1 MKTKKHNKKEEGFIL
16 VLAILLLLV
25 MTLTGTTLVI
35 IASNDNSGNTLRDH
49 NQQTLYA
56 AETGIQEA
64 KRYLDEQVKKGQSLS
79 SGAHPDAYAQ
89 FCKTIFF
96 TSLNQDIKEHN
107 KDNSVKAIVLASN
120 KVVASNRLNNLISS
134 SDKTEQKRL
143 AKYQY
148 EYFIT
153 HTPRQGGYTD
163 GINIETNWW
172 KKEVEGASSG
182 SGQNISESASYVQ
195 ENIFSSTGT
204 SYYFTIYSC
213 GKGENDIIVPIEAV
227 VLVPQ

>member
-1 MKTKKHNKKEEGFIL
+1 MKTKKHDKKEEGFIL

-25 MTLTGTTLVI
+25 MSLIGTTLVVI
-35 IASNDNSGNTLRDH
+35 VSNDYSGNTLRDH

-64 KRYLDEQVKKGQSLS
+64 KRYLGEQVQKGQSLN

-96 TSLNQDIKEHN
+96 TSLNKDTKKHN
-107 KDNSVKAIVLASN
+107 KENSVKAIILASN
-120 KVVASNRLNNLISS
+120 KVVASNSLDNLISS
-134 SDKTEQKRL
+134 NDKTEQKRL

-163 GINIETNWW
+163 GINIEKNWW
-172 KKEVEGASSG
+172 SKQVASTSSAG
-182 SGQNISESASYVQ
+182 TNIGESASYKQ
-195 ENIFSSTGT
+195 SASSLATA
-204 SYYFTIYSC
+204 YYFTIFSC

>member
-1 MKTKKHNKKEEGFIL
+1 MKTKKYKKKEEGFVL

-25 MTLTGTTLVI
+25 MSLTGATLVV
-35 IASNDNSGNTLRDH
+35 IASNDYRGNTLRDH
-49 NQQTLYA
+49 HQQTLYA

-64 KRYLDEQVKKGQSLS
+64 KRYLSEQVKKGQSLN

-96 TSLNQDIKEHN
+96 TSLNHETKKHN
-107 KDNSVKAIVLASN
+107 NENSVKAIILASN
-120 KVVASNRLNNLISS
+120 KVVASNRLDNLISS
-134 SDKTEQKRL
+134 NDKTEQKRL

-153 HTPRQGGYTD
+153 RTPRQGGYTD
-163 GINIETNWW
+163 GINIEKNWW
-172 KKEVEGASSG
+172 SKQVATTSSAG
-182 SGQNISESASYVQ
+182 TNIAESASYKQ
-195 ENIFSSTGT
+195 SASSLATA
-204 SYYFTIYSC
+204 YYFTIFSC

-227 VLVPQ
+227 VLVPK

>member
-1 MKTKKHNKKEEGFIL
+1 MKTKKNNKKEEGFIL

-25 MTLTGTTLVI
+25 MTLMGTTLVV
-35 IASNDNSGNTLRDH
+35 IASNDFRGNTLRDH

-64 KRYLDEQVKKGQSLS
+64 KRYLGEQVKKGQSLN
-79 SGAHPDAYAQ
+79 SGSHPDAHAQ

-96 TSLNQDIKEHN
+96 TSLNKDTKKHN
-107 KDNSVKAIVLASN
+107 KENSVKAIILASN
-120 KVVASNRLNNLISS
+120 KVVASNSLDNLISS
-134 SDKTEQKRL
+134 NDKTEQKRL

-163 GINIETNWW
+163 GINIEKNWW
-172 KKEVEGASSG
+172 SKQVASTSSAG
-182 SGQNISESASYVQ
+182 TNIGESASYKQ
-195 ENIFSSTGT
+195 SASSLATA
-204 SYYFTIYSC
+204 YYFTIFSC
-213 GKGENDIIVPIEAV
+213 GKGENNIIVPIEAV

>member
-25 MTLTGTTLVI
+25 MTLMGTTLVV
-35 IASNDNSGNTLRDH
+35 IASNDYSGNTLRDH

-64 KRYLDEQVKKGQSLS
+64 KRYLGEQVKKGQSLN

-96 TSLNQDIKEHN
+96 TSLNKDTKKHN
-107 KDNSVKAIVLASN
+107 KENSVKAIILASN
-120 KVVASNRLNNLISS
+120 KVVASNSLDNLISS
-134 SDKTEQKRL
+134 NDKTEQKRL

-163 GINIETNWW
+163 GINIEKNWW
-172 KKEVEGASSG
+172 SKQVASTSSAG
-182 SGQNISESASYVQ
+182 TNIAESASYKQ
-195 ENIFSSTGT
+195 SASSLATA
-204 SYYFTIYSC
+204 YYFTIFSC

-227 VLVPQ
+227 ILVPQ

>member
-1 MKTKKHNKKEEGFIL
+1 MKAKKYKKKEEGFIV

-25 MTLTGTTLVI
+25 MTLMGTTLVV
-35 IASNDNSGNTLRDH
+35 IASNDYSGNTLRDH

-64 KRYLDEQVKKGQSLS
+64 KRYLGEQVKKGQSLN

-96 TSLNQDIKEHN
+96 TSLNKDTKKHN
-107 KDNSVKAIVLASN
+107 KENSVKAIILASN
-120 KVVASNRLNNLISS
+120 KVVASNSLDNLISS
-134 SDKTEQKRL
+134 NDKTEQKRL

-163 GINIETNWW
+163 GINIEPNWW
-172 KKEVEGASSG
+172 NKQVEGGSSG

>member
-25 MTLTGTTLVI
+25 MSLVGTTLVI
-35 IASNDNSGNTLRDH
+35 IASNDYSGNTLRDH

-64 KRYLDEQVKKGQSLS
+64 KRYLDEQVKKGQSLNS
-79 SGAHPDAYAQ
+79 RAHPDAYAQ

-96 TSLNQDIKEHN
+96 TSLNHETKKHTKYN
-107 KDNSVKAIVLASN
+107 TVKAIILASN
-120 KVVASNRLNNLISS
+120 KVVASNRLDNLISS
-134 SDKTEQKRL
+134 NDKTEQKRL

-153 HTPRQGGYTD
+153 RTPRQGGYTD
-163 GINIETNWW
+163 GINIEPNWW
-172 KKEVEGASSG
+172 SKQVSSTASSG
-182 SGQNISESASYVQ
+182 TNIAVSSSYNQ
-195 ENIFSSTGT
+195 SSSSTT
-204 SYYFTIYSC
+204 DAYYYTIFSC

>member
-1 MKTKKHNKKEEGFIL
+1 MKTKKFKKKEEGFII

-25 MTLTGTTLVI
+25 MTLMGTTLVI
-35 IASNDNSGNTLRDH
+35 IASNDYSGNTLRDH

-64 KRYLDEQVKKGQSLS
+64 KRYLGEQVKKGQSLN

-89 FCKTIFF
+89 FCKTIYF
-96 TSLNQDIKEHN
+96 TSLNKDIKKHN
-107 KDNSVKAIVLASN
+107 KENSVKAIILASN
-120 KVVASNRLNNLISS
+120 KVVASNRLDNLISS
-134 SDKTEQKRL
+134 NDKTEQKRL

-163 GINIETNWW
+163 GINIEKNWW
-172 KKEVEGASSG
+172 SKQVASTSSTG
-182 SGQNISESASYVQ
+182 TNIGESASYKQ
-195 ENIFSSTGT
+195 SASSLATA
-204 SYYFTIYSC
+204 YYFTIFSC

>member
-1 MKTKKHNKKEEGFIL
+1 MKTKKYKKKEEGFVV

-25 MTLTGTTLVI
+25 MSLTGATLVV
-35 IASNDNSGNTLRDH
+35 IASNDYRGNTLRDH
-49 NQQTLYA
+49 HQQTLYA

-64 KRYLDEQVKKGQSLS
+64 KRYLGEQVKKKKSLN

-89 FCKTIFF
+89 FCKTIYF
-96 TSLNQDIKEHN
+96 TSLNKDIKKHN
-107 KDNSVKAIVLASN
+107 KENSVKAIILASN
-120 KVVASNRLNNLISS
+120 KVVASNRLDNLISS
-134 SDKTEQKRL
+134 NDKTEQERL

-163 GINIETNWW
+163 GINIEKNWW
-172 KKEVEGASSG
+172 NKQVEGSTSG

-195 ENIFSSTGT
+195 ENKFSSTST
-204 SYYFTIYSC
+204 SYYYTIFSC

-227 VLVPQ
+227 VSVPQ

>member
-25 MTLTGTTLVI
+25 MTLMGTTLVV
-35 IASNDNSGNTLRDH
+35 IASNDFRGNTLRDH

-64 KRYLDEQVKKGQSLS
+64 KRYLGEQVKKGQSLN

-96 TSLNQDIKEHN
+96 TSLNQDIKKHN
-107 KDNSVKAIVLASN
+107 KENSVKAIVLASN
-120 KVVASNRLNNLISS
+120 KVVASNRLDNLISS
-134 SDKTEQKRL
+134 NDKTEQKRL

-163 GINIETNWW
+163 GINIEKNWW
-172 KKEVEGASSG
+172 SKQVASTSSAG
-182 SGQNISESASYVQ
+182 TNIGESASYKQ
-195 ENIFSSTGT
+195 SASSLATA
-204 SYYFTIYSC
+204 YYFTIFSC

>member
-1 MKTKKHNKKEEGFIL
+1 MKTKKYKKKEEGFVL

-25 MTLTGTTLVI
+25 MSLTGATLVV
-35 IASNDNSGNTLRDH
+35 IASNDYRGNTLRDH
-49 NQQTLYA
+49 HQQTLYA

-64 KRYLDEQVKKGQSLS
+64 KRYLSEQVKKGQSLN

-96 TSLNQDIKEHN
+96 TSLNHETKKHN
-107 KDNSVKAIVLASN
+107 KENSVKAIILASN
-120 KVVASNRLNNLISS
+120 KIVASNSLDNLISS
-134 SDKTEQKRL
+134 NDKTEQKRL

-163 GINIETNWW
+163 GINIEKNWW
-172 KKEVEGASSG
+172 SKQVASTSSAG
-182 SGQNISESASYVQ
+182 TNISESASYNQ
-195 ENIFSSTGT
+195 SASSLST
-204 SYYFTIYSC
+204 SYYFTIFSC
-213 GKGENDIIVPIEAV
+213 GKGEGDIIVPIEAV

>member
-25 MTLTGTTLVI
+25 MTLMGTTLVV
-35 IASNDNSGNTLRDH
+35 IASNDFRGNTLRDH

-64 KRYLDEQVKKGQSLS
+64 KRYLGEQVKKGQSLN

-96 TSLNQDIKEHN
+96 TSLNKDTKKHN
-107 KDNSVKAIVLASN
+107 KENSVKAIILASN
-120 KVVASNRLNNLISS
+120 KVVASNRLDNLISS
-134 SDKTEQKRL
+134 NDKTEQKRL

-153 HTPRQGGYTD
+153 RTPRQGGYTD
-163 GINIETNWW
+163 GINIEKNWW
-172 KKEVEGASSG
+172 SKQVASTSSAG
-182 SGQNISESASYVQ
+182 TNIGESASYKQ
-195 ENIFSSTGT
+195 SASSLATA
-204 SYYFTIYSC
+204 YYFTIFSC

>member
-1 MKTKKHNKKEEGFIL
+1 MSL
-16 VLAILLLLV
+16 V
-25 MTLTGTTLVI
+25 GTTLVI
-35 IASNDNSGNTLRDH
+35 IASNDYRGNTLRDH
-49 NQQTLYA
+49 HQQTLYA

-64 KRYLDEQVKKGQSLS
+64 KRYLSEQVKKGQSLN

-96 TSLNQDIKEHN
+96 TSLNHETKKHN
-107 KDNSVKAIVLASN
+107 NENSVKAIILASN
-120 KVVASNRLNNLISS
+120 KVVASNRLDNLISS
-134 SDKTEQKRL
+134 NDKTEQKRL

-163 GINIETNWW
+163 GINIEKNWW
-172 KKEVEGASSG
+172 SKQVATTSSAG
-182 SGQNISESASYVQ
+182 TNIAESASYKQ
-195 ENIFSSTGT
+195 SASSLATA
-204 SYYFTIYSC
+204 YYFTIFSC

>member
-16 VLAILLLLV
+16 VLAILLLLL
-25 MTLTGTTLVI
+25 MSLMGTTLVV
-35 IASNDNSGNTLRDH
+35 IASNDFRGNTLRDH
-49 NQQTLYA
+49 NQQTLSA

-64 KRYLDEQVKKGQSLS
+64 KRYLGEQVKKGQSLN

-96 TSLNQDIKEHN
+96 TSLNKDTKKHN
-107 KDNSVKAIVLASN
+107 KENSVKAIILASN
-120 KVVASNRLNNLISS
+120 KVVASNSLDNLISS
-134 SDKTEQKRL
+134 NDKTEQKRL

-163 GINIETNWW
+163 GINIEKNWW
-172 KKEVEGASSG
+172 SKQVASTSSAG
-182 SGQNISESASYVQ
+182 TNIGESASYKQ
-195 ENIFSSTGT
+195 SASSLATA
-204 SYYFTIYSC
+204 YYFTIFSC

>member
-1 MKTKKHNKKEEGFIL
+1 MKAKKHNKKEEGFIL

-25 MTLTGTTLVI
+25 MTLMGTTLVI
-35 IASNDNSGNTLRDH
+35 IASNDYSGNTLRDH

-64 KRYLDEQVKKGQSLS
+64 KRYLGEQVKKGQSLN

-96 TSLNQDIKEHN
+96 TSLNQDIKKHN
-107 KDNSVKAIVLASN
+107 KENSVKAIVLASN
-120 KVVASNRLNNLISS
+120 KVVASNRLDNLISS
-134 SDKTEQKRL
+134 NDKTEQKRL

-163 GINIETNWW
+163 GINIEKNWW
-172 KKEVEGASSG
+172 SKQVASTSSSDTGISEGTSYKQSSG
-182 SGQNISESASYVQ
+182 STMEAYYYT
-195 ENIFSSTGT
+195 IF
-204 SYYFTIYSC
+204 SC
-213 GKGENDIIVPIEAV
+213 GKGEGDIIVPIEAV

>member
-1 MKTKKHNKKEEGFIL
+1 MKKKKLKKKEEGFII

-25 MTLTGTTLVI
+25 MSLVGTTLVI
-35 IASNDNSGNTLRDH
+35 IASNDYRGNISRDY

-56 AETGIQEA
+56 AEAGIQEA
-64 KRYLDEQVKKGQSLS
+64 KRYLSEQVKKGQSLK
-79 SGAHPDAYAQ
+79 SGSHPDASAQ

-96 TSLNQDIKEHN
+96 TSLNHETNKHN
-107 KDNSVKAIVLASN
+107 KENSVKAIILASN
-120 KVVASNRLNNLISS
+120 KVVTSNSLDNLISS
-134 SDKTEQKRL
+134 NDKTEQKRL

-153 HTPRQGGYTD
+153 RTPRQGGYTD
-163 GINIETNWW
+163 GINIEPNWW
-172 KKEVEGASSG
+172 SKQVATTSSAG
-182 SGQNISESASYVQ
+182 TNISESSSYNKQSASL
-195 ENIFSSTGT
+195 TT
-204 SYYFTIYSC
+204 SYYFTIFSC

>member
-25 MTLTGTTLVI
+25 MSLIGTMLVVI
-35 IASNDNSGNTLRDH
+35 VSKDYSGNTLRDH

-64 KRYLDEQVKKGQSLS
+64 KRYLDEQVKKGQSLN
-79 SGAHPDAYAQ
+79 SGSHPDAHAQ

-96 TSLNQDIKEHN
+96 TSLNKDTKKHN
-107 KDNSVKAIVLASN
+107 KENSVKAIILASN
-120 KVVASNRLNNLISS
+120 KVVASNRLDNLISS
-134 SDKTEQKRL
+134 NDKTEQKRL

-153 HTPRQGGYTD
+153 RTPRQGGYTD
-163 GINIETNWW
+163 GINIEPNWW
-172 KKEVEGASSG
+172 SKQVEGSTSAA
-182 SGQNISESASYVQ
+182 GQNISESTSYVQ
-195 ENIFSSTGT
+195 SEKFSSMGT
-204 SYYFTIYSC
+204 SYYFTIFSC
-213 GKGENDIIVPIEAV
+213 GKGENGIIVPIEAV

>member
-1 MKTKKHNKKEEGFIL
+1 MKTKKYKKKEEGFVL

-25 MTLTGTTLVI
+25 MSLTGATLVV
-35 IASNDNSGNTLRDH
+35 IASNDYRGNTLRDH
-49 NQQTLYA
+49 HQQTLYA

-64 KRYLDEQVKKGQSLS
+64 KRYLSEQVKKGQSLN

-96 TSLNQDIKEHN
+96 TSLNHETKKHN
-107 KDNSVKAIVLASN
+107 KENSVKAIILASN
-120 KVVASNRLNNLISS
+120 KVVASKRLDNLMSS
-134 SDKTEQKRL
+134 NDKTEKNRL

-163 GINIETNWW
+163 GINIEKNWW
-172 KKEVEGASSG
+172 SKQVASTSSAG
-182 SGQNISESASYVQ
+182 TNIAESASYKQ
-195 ENIFSSTGT
+195 SASSLATA
-204 SYYFTIYSC
+204 YYFTIFSC

>member
-35 IASNDNSGNTLRDH
+35 IASNDYSGNTLRDH

-64 KRYLDEQVKKGQSLS
+64 KRYLSEQVKKGQSLN
-79 SGAHPDAYAQ
+79 SGSHPDAYAQ

-96 TSLNQDIKEHN
+96 TSLNHETKKHN
-107 KDNSVKAIVLASN
+107 KENSVKAIILASN
-120 KVVASNRLNNLISS
+120 KVVASNRLDNLISS
-134 SDKTEQKRL
+134 NDKTEQKRL

-163 GINIETNWW
+163 GINIEPNWW
-172 KKEVEGASSG
+172 NKQVSSTASSG
-182 SGQNISESASYVQ
+182 TNIAVSSSYNQ
-195 ENIFSSTGT
+195 SSSSTT
-204 SYYFTIYSC
+204 DAYYYTIFSC

>member
-25 MTLTGTTLVI
+25 MSLIGTTLVVI
-35 IASNDNSGNTLRDH
+35 VSNDYSGNTLRDH

-64 KRYLDEQVKKGQSLS
+64 KRYLDEQVKKGQSLN

-96 TSLNQDIKEHN
+96 TSLNQDIKKHN

-163 GINIETNWW
+163 GINIEPNWW
-172 KKEVEGASSG
+172 SKQVTSTSSTG
-182 SGQNISESASYVQ
+182 TNIGESASYKQ
-195 ENIFSSTGT
+195 SASSLATA
-204 SYYFTIYSC
+204 YYFTIFSC

-227 VLVPQ
+227 VLVP

>member
-25 MTLTGTTLVI
+25 MTLMGTTLVV
-35 IASNDNSGNTLRDH
+35 IASNDYSGNTLRDH

-64 KRYLDEQVKKGQSLS
+64 KRYLGEQVQKGQSLN

-96 TSLNQDIKEHN
+96 TSLNHETKKHN
-107 KDNSVKAIVLASN
+107 KENSVKAIILASN
-120 KVVASNRLNNLISS
+120 KVVASNSLDNLISS
-134 SDKTEQKRL
+134 NDKTEQKRL

-153 HTPRQGGYTD
+153 RTPRQGGYTD
-163 GINIETNWW
+163 GINIEPNWW
-172 KKEVEGASSG
+172 SKQVSSTASSG
-182 SGQNISESASYVQ
+182 TNIAVSSSYNQ
-195 ENIFSSTGT
+195 SSSSTT
-204 SYYFTIYSC
+204 DAYYFTIFSC

>member
-1 MKTKKHNKKEEGFIL
+1 MKTKKHNKKEEGFIV

-25 MTLTGTTLVI
+25 MTLMGTTLVV
-35 IASNDNSGNTLRDH
+35 IASNDYSGNTLRDH

-64 KRYLDEQVKKGQSLS
+64 KRYLGEQVKKGQSLN

-96 TSLNQDIKEHN
+96 TSLNKDTKKHN
-107 KDNSVKAIVLASN
+107 KENSVKAIILASN
-120 KVVASNRLNNLISS
+120 KVVASNRLDNLISS
-134 SDKTEQKRL
+134 NDKTEQKRL

-163 GINIETNWW
+163 GINIEKNWW
-172 KKEVEGASSG
+172 SKQVASTSSAG
-182 SGQNISESASYVQ
+182 TNIGESASYKQ
-195 ENIFSSTGT
+195 SASSLATA
-204 SYYFTIYSC
+204 YYFTIFSC

>member
-16 VLAILLLLV
+16 VLAILLLLL
-25 MTLTGTTLVI
+25 MSLMGTTLVV
-35 IASNDNSGNTLRDH
+35 IASNDFRGNTLRDH

-64 KRYLDEQVKKGQSLS
+64 KRYLDEQVKKGQSLN

-96 TSLNQDIKEHN
+96 TSLNQETKKHN
-107 KDNSVKAIVLASN
+107 KENSVKAIILASN
-120 KVVASNRLNNLISS
+120 KVVASNRLDNLISS
-134 SDKTEQKRL
+134 NDKVEQKRL

-153 HTPRQGGYTD
+153 RTPRQGGYTD
-163 GINIETNWW
+163 GINIEPNWW
-172 KKEVEGASSG
+172 SKQVTSTSSTG
-182 SGQNISESASYVQ
+182 TNIGESASYKQ
-195 ENIFSSTGT
+195 SASSLATA
-204 SYYFTIYSC
+204 YYFTIFSC
-213 GKGENDIIVPIEAV
+213 GKGENDIIVPIEAI

>member
-25 MTLTGTTLVI
+25 MTLIGTTLVI
-35 IASNDNSGNTLRDH
+35 IASNDYSGNTLRDH

-64 KRYLDEQVKKGQSLS
+64 KRYLGEQVKKGQSLN
-79 SGAHPDAYAQ
+79 SGAHPDTYAQ

-96 TSLNQDIKEHN
+96 TSLNHETKKHN
-107 KDNSVKAIVLASN
+107 NENSVKAIILASN
-120 KVVASNRLNNLISS
+120 KVVASNRLDNLISS
-134 SDKTEQKRL
+134 NDKTEQKRL

-153 HTPRQGGYTD
+153 RTPRQGGYTD
-163 GINIETNWW
+163 GINIEPNWW
-172 KKEVEGASSG
+172 SKQVASTSSTG
-182 SGQNISESASYVQ
+182 TNIGESASYKQ
-195 ENIFSSTGT
+195 SASSLATA
-204 SYYFTIYSC
+204 YYFTIFSC

>member
-1 MKTKKHNKKEEGFIL
+1 MKTKKYKKKEEGFVL

-25 MTLTGTTLVI
+25 MSLTGATLVV
-35 IASNDNSGNTLRDH
+35 IASNDYRGNTLRDH
-49 NQQTLYA
+49 HQQTLYA

-64 KRYLDEQVKKGQSLS
+64 KRYLSEQVKKGQSLN

-96 TSLNQDIKEHN
+96 TSLNHETKKHN
-107 KDNSVKAIVLASN
+107 KENSVKAIILASN
-120 KVVASNRLNNLISS
+120 KVVASKRLDNLMSS
-134 SDKTEQKRL
+134 NDKTEKNRL

-163 GINIETNWW
+163 GINIEKNWW
-172 KKEVEGASSG
+172 SKQVASTSSSDTGISEGTSYKQSSG
-182 SGQNISESASYVQ
+182 STMEAYYYT
-195 ENIFSSTGT
+195 IF
-204 SYYFTIYSC
+204 SC
-213 GKGENDIIVPIEAV
+213 GKGEGDIIVPIEAV